1 MRIRTIKPEFFNHEG
16 IYEAEKEFK
25 LPLRVAFIGLWCA
38 ADREGRF
45 RVEPRRLGIQILP
58 YDNVDFSRVLHAL
71 STRGFVVI
79 YRVDDV
85 CFGCIPGFQKH
96 QIVNNRESFSSI
108 PSHES
113 ENASFPNSSE
123 ELDAW
128 VTRGS
133 RAKDALSTPAKG
145 KGREGK
151 GRESV
156 ETTRARN
163 PLVDAMVAACGGDP
177 MQTTKT
183 AFAQAGVALSS
194 ISEVC
199 PNVTPEMIHA
209 KAAAYRKAHP
219 DWSLTTSALA
229 KHWGNVGPI
238 ETQPDWMLDA
248 MRSAKAPAITGDDE

>member
-123 ELDAW
+123 ELNAW

-133 RAKDALSTPAKG
+133 RAKDALGTPAKG

-151 GRESV
+151 GERRNDACKESFGGCNGCSVRRRSNADNEDGIRSSRGCLVFNQRSVPEPFARDDPRESCGIPQGSPGLV
-156 ETTRARN
+156 ADNQRTRQALGQCWTNRN
-163 PLVDAMVAACGGDP
+163 P
-177 MQTTKT
+177 T
-183 AFAQAGVALSS
+183 
-194 ISEVC
+194 
-199 PNVTPEMIHA
+199 
-209 KAAAYRKAHP
+209 R
-219 DWSLTTSALA
+219 
-229 KHWGNVGPI
+229 
-238 ETQPDWMLDA
+238 LDA
-248 MRSAKAPAITGDDE
+248 RRHEERKGSLHRRG